1 MASAESLW
9 RKKSLSFPFWTLIIA
24 ACESSP
30 VSSPTCVYAKSLQS
44 CPTLC
49 NPVDCSSPGSSVQRF
64 SRQEYWSGL
73 PCPPAGVSS
82 WPRDGTYISRLLHW
96 QVGSLPL
103 VPPWKPKRAGF
114 LTLFNWSSVLFF
126 FFNNTKPSFLYG
138 SNHRTNGYCLL
149 RRHMTLQFAPEESGR
164 LISFIICL
172 VSIGSEFTTSGIK
185 TWLSQFI

>member
-126 FFNNTKPSFLYG
+126 FFLTIQSLHSYMAAIIELMVTAFLG
-138 SNHRTNGYCLL
+138 D
-149 RRHMTLQFAPEESGR
+149 
-164 LISFIICL
+164 
-172 VSIGSEFTTSGIK
+172 
-185 TWLSQFI
+185 TWLSSLPQRNLADLSHL